1 MELIRLF
8 KRTVQ
13 YIDQNGTIW
22 KYEHRQLLIKSYIK
36 WKLFVYLN
44 AQYNI

>member
-13 YIDQNGTIW
+13 NINQNGTIW
-22 KYEHRQLLIKSYIK
+22 KYEHTQLL
-36 WKLFVYLN
+36 
-44 AQYNI
+44 

>member
-22 KYEHRQLLIKSYIK
+22 KYEHRHRQLLRVILNGNYS
-36 WKLFVYLN
+36 FV
-44 AQYNI
+44 

>member
-1 MELIRLF
+1 MKLIRLF

-22 KYEHRQLLIKSYIK
+22 KCEHRQLLIITLNEDYS
-36 WKLFVYLN
+36 FV
-44 AQYNI
+44 

>member
-13 YIDQNGTIW
+13 YIDQNSTIW
-22 KYEHRQLLIKSYIK
+22 KYEHRQLLRVILNGNYS
-36 WKLFVYLN
+36 FV
-44 AQYNI
+44 

>member
-1 MELIRLF
+1 MELICLF

-22 KYEHRQLLIKSYIK
+22 KYEHRQPLRVILNGNYS
-36 WKLFVYLN
+36 FV
-44 AQYNI
+44 

>member
-1 MELIRLF
+1 MELILLL

-22 KYEHRQLLIKSYIK
+22 KYEHRQLLRVILNGSYSFI
-36 WKLFVYLN
+36 
-44 AQYNI
+44 

>member
-8 KRTVQ
+8 KRAVQ

-22 KYEHRQLLIKSYIK
+22 KYEHWQLLRVIWNGNY
-36 WKLFVYLN
+36 LFV
-44 AQYNI
+44 

>member
-13 YIDQNGTIW
+13 YIDQKGTIW
-22 KYEHRQLLIKSYIK
+22 KYEHRQLLRVYIK
-36 WKLFVYLN
+36 WKLFVCLN

>member
-13 YIDQNGTIW
+13 YIGQNGTIW
-22 KYEHRQLLIKSYIK
+22 KYEHILSYIK
-36 WKLFVYLN
+36 WKLFVCLN

>member
-1 MELIRLF
+1 MELFRLF

-13 YIDQNGTIW
+13 YIDQNGTFW
-22 KYEHRQLLIKSYIK
+22 KYEHRQLLRVILNGNY
-36 WKLFVYLN
+36 FVCLN

>member
-13 YIDQNGTIW
+13 YINQNGTIW
-22 KYEHRQLLIKSYIK
+22 KYEHRQLLRVTLNGNYS
-36 WKLFVYLN
+36 FV
-44 AQYNI
+44 

>member
-22 KYEHRQLLIKSYIK
+22 KFEHRQLLIITLNGNY
-36 WKLFVYLN
+36 LFV
-44 AQYNI
+44 